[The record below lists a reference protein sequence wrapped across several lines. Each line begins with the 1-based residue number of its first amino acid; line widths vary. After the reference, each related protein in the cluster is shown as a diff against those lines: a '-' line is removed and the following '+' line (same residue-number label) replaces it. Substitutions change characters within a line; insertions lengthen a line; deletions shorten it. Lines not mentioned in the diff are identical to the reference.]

1 MHRSRTTVVMALA
14 GALAASGAGSGYAQ
28 VVSEP
33 AMITAGIPAGETF
46 LPYIAVPENSFVFGG
61 MIRFPVSAEVD
72 IGARA
77 GLWLIDNSK
86 DTPFAGADL
95 RYGLLGRTLSDG
107 GGLLNLSLDIG
118 VGISEPG
125 ATVWKFPVGFPTGI
139 GFRLAG
145 GDSEIFVFPRLEFG
159 ISSGEPSTDTALLL
173 DLGGVFTV
181 TPSLG
186 AMLDFRFGNGVF
198 GEGDKV
204 VIGLGAIWRL

>member
-1 MHRSRTTVVMALA
+1 
-14 GALAASGAGSGYAQ
+14 
-28 VVSEP
+28 
-33 AMITAGIPAGETF
+33 
-46 LPYIAVPENSFVFGG
+46 
-61 MIRFPVSAEVD
+61 MIRFPISAEVD

-77 GLWLIDNSK
+77 GLWLIDNAK

-107 GGLLNLSLDIG
+107 GGLLNLSFDIG

-125 ATVWKFPVGFPTGI
+125 PTVWKFPIGFPTGI

-145 GDSEIFVFPRLEFG
+145 GDSEIFAFPRLEFG
-159 ISSGEPSTDTALLL
+159 VSSGDPSTDTALLL
-173 DLGGVFTV
+173 DVGGVFTI

-186 AMLDFRFGNGVF
+186 AMLDFRFGNGLF
-198 GEGDKV
+198 AEGDQV